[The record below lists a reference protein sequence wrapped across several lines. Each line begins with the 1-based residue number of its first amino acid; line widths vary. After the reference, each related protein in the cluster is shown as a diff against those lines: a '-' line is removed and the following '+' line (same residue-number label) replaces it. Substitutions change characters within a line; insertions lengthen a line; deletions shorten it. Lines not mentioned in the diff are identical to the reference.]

1 MKRRRNG
8 SMKGFQKENGQSL
21 VELALILPIIVLLL
35 FGTVEFGR
43 VFYSYITV
51 TSGVREGVRVAA
63 IGKNDAEIEA
73 RIREA
78 VTLAESDT
86 RLQILSITP
95 AEGSRPPGVPVT
107 VEIRYNMPLIT
118 PLIGDYLPN
127 PVPLTASAT
136 MRRE

>member
-1 MKRRRNG
+1 MMKKFLRR
-8 SMKGFQKENGQSL
+8 ENGQSL

-51 TSGVREGVRVAA
+51 TSAVREGVRQAA
-63 IGKNDAEIEA
+63 VGKTDAEIEA

-78 VTLAESDT
+78 VTLAEADT

-95 AEGSRPPGVPVT
+95 TEGNRPTGVPVK
-107 VEIRYNMPLIT
+107 VEIRYDMPLIV
-118 PLIGDYLPN
+118 PLIGDFLPN
-127 PVPLTASAT
+127 PVPLSASAT
-136 MRRE
+136 MRKE